1 MTENVEIR
9 PLRLSD
15 TAVYKITVQ
24 GCLSCNWSSTFT
36 DMSFATDTQQGTTT
50 MFGSL
55 DQAALHG
62 MLNQIRDMGL
72 PLVSVRALPVKQKD

>member
-1 MTENVEIR
+1 MTENYEIR

-24 GCLSCNWSSTFT
+24 GCLSCSWSSTFT
-36 DMSFATDTQQGTTT
+36 DMSFSTDTQQGTTVL
-50 MFGSL
+50 FGSL

-62 MLNQIRDMGL
+62 MLIQIRDMGL
-72 PLVSVRALPVKQKD
+72 PLISVNILPRNQK